1 MMLLIKALDAVIS
14 VWTIHSPDKIDKDP
28 EVLAAK
34 RVLDMAAATKFAFQ
48 IAKHVNKK
56 TGTSKVKAISAYCKA
71 FQTQSGPRAHLLP
84 KALSVWAGLL
94 ETAPAE
100 AQEPTLGAEELPLD
114 LGAP

>member
-14 VWTIHSPDKIDKDP
+14 VWTIHSPDKIDEDP
-28 EVLAAK
+28 QVLAAK

-48 IAKHVNKK
+48 ISKHVNKK
-56 TGTSKVKAISAYCKA
+56 SGTAKIKAISAYCKA
-71 FQTQSGPRAHLLP
+71 FQTHSVPRTHLLP
-84 KALSVWAGLL
+84 KALCVWAGLL

-100 AQEPTLGAEELPLD
+100 AQEPTLGAEELPRD